1 MTAAGDQARGK
12 LTAYAIIR
20 AAIAQDADAGVLLIN
35 NAATVPDHLDRKL
48 VQLCIDM
55 AFASSRV
62 LLSANGYNVAETLR
76 VIDIWIDEASRS
88 LAAAEGK
95 AAL

>member
-1 MTAAGDQARGK
+1 MTARDQAQGK
-12 LTAYAIIR
+12 LAAYAVIR

-35 NAATVPDHLDRKL
+35 NAASVPDHLDRNM

-55 AFASSRV
+55 AFASARA

-76 VIDIWIDEASRS
+76 VIDTWIDEAARS
-88 LAAAEGK
+88 LAAAEGT
-95 AAL
+95 AA